1 MLMQNILAKPAAAA
15 MRRLLRRFIGGAKDG
30 TGGVAAV
37 EFALI
42 LPPLVLMMI
51 ATADFGMGFYRK
63 MQVQDAA
70 QAGAQWAAAN
80 GFDSSKIK
88 IAVTSATKSAPG
100 FSVNASPDPHQDC
113 GCAAST
119 GVTFNGD
126 TAPSCSSRCPDG
138 TVAGTYVTVSAQATY
153 TTMLSYHTT
162 TLLYSPGIPDS
173 FDFAAQTTVR
183 IQ

>member
-1 MLMQNILAKPAAAA
+1 MKNILAKPAVAA
-15 MRRLLRRFIGGAKDG
+15 MRRLLRRFIGGAEDG
-30 TGGVAAV
+30 SGGSVAV
-37 EFALI
+37 EAALI
-42 LPPLVLMMI
+42 LPTLVLMMI

-80 GFDSSKIK
+80 SKFDSTKIST
-88 IAVTSATKSAPG
+88 AVTSATS
-100 FSVNASPDPHQDC
+100 FSGIAASPAPLQRC

-126 TAPSCSSRCPDG
+126 TAPFCTSRCSDT
-138 TVAGTYVTVSAQATY
+138 TVSGTYVTVSATATY
-153 TTMLSYHTT
+153 TTMLPYPKIPASFSFRADTT
-162 TLLYSPGIPDS
+162 
-173 FDFAAQTTVR
+173 AR

>member
-15 MRRLLRRFIGGAKDG
+15 MRRLLRRFIGGAEDG
-30 TGGVAAV
+30 TSGIAAV
-37 EFALI
+37 ELALI
-42 LPPLVLMMI
+42 LPALVLMMI
-51 ATADFGMGFYRK
+51 GAADFGMGFYRK

-80 GFDSSKIK
+80 GFDSTKIST
-88 IAVTSATKSAPG
+88 AVTSATKSAPG
-100 FSVNASPDPHQDC
+100 FSVAASPAPHQDC

-126 TAPSCSSRCPDG
+126 TAPFCTSRCPDT
-138 TVAGTYVTVSAQATY
+138 TVAGTYVTASATATY
-153 TTMLSYHTT
+153 TTMLSY
-162 TLLYSPGIPDS
+162 PGIPAS
-173 FDFAAQTTVR
+173 FPFRADTTVR